1 MNSKD
6 NPNIKPQLC
15 AIFAKSSGNW
25 RNVIRKAFFADN
37 LVDDSG
43 NPALSA
49 QLEQARI
56 QHIKQFLPGVS
67 AENVVK
73 FALFDR
79 HTSTY
84 HHHHLFIQREV
95 LPLTAPCRIV
105 GFTGQLVLPDGITNQ
120 FTAKCVE
127 VPPNNGVPAAIPD
140 TRTFPQFSYFG
151 NPQCPDD
158 IRQEWS
164 ILSENGQLPNGC
176 ALAPQTQ

>member
-43 NPALSA
+43 DPALSA

-79 HTSTY
+79 RTSTY
-84 HHHHLFIQREV
+84 PQHLFTPREV
-95 LPLTAPCRIV
+95 LPLTGPCRIV
-105 GFTGQLVLPDGITNQ
+105 AFTGQLVLPDGIASQ
-120 FTAKCVE
+120 FSAKCVE
-127 VPPNNGVPAAIPD
+127 VPPGTQAPPAIPN
-140 TRTFPQFSYFG
+140 TRAFPEFSYFG
-151 NPQCPDD
+151 NANSPDNL
-158 IRQEWS
+158 RQEWS
-164 ILSENGQLPNGC
+164 ILSENGQLPDNC
-176 ALAPQTQ
+176 HLATNAR